1 MLELSEGYDTVIFQS
16 LICLFTVFRTKRHV
30 LRLEKRG
37 KASWAYFEAVRKGNV
52 MRRSASNGKLTLA
65 SSRSHKGIV
74 QRREA

>member
-16 LICLFTVFRTKRHV
+16 LICLFTVFRTKRHA
-30 LRLEKRG
+30 LRLEERG
-37 KASWAYFEAVRKGNV
+37 KASWAYFKSVRKGKM
-52 MRRSASNGKLTLA
+52 MRRISPNGKLTLA

>member
-1 MLELSEGYDTVIFQS
+1 MLELSEGYETVIFHS

-30 LRLEKRG
+30 LRLEERG
-37 KASWAYFEAVRKGNV
+37 KASWAYFEAVRKGNM
-52 MRRSASNGKLTLA
+52 MRRSSNGKLTLA